1 MRVDVAVEVALV
13 AIEGGSAVKRSVEQA
28 LARFLHP
35 VTGGLDRN
43 GWDFGRK
50 PHSSDLY
57 ALLEAVPG
65 VDHLRSL
72 QVVENEERPGVL
84 ASGRFLVYSGT
95 HDIRLT
101 YAET

>member
-1 MRVDVAVEVALV
+1 VESEVA
-13 AIEGGSAVKRSVEQA
+13 QT

-35 VTGGLDRN
+35 LTGGLDRN

-50 PHSSDLY
+50 PHPSDLY

-72 QVVENEERPGVL
+72 QVSESEERPGAL
-84 ASGRFLVYSGT
+84 ASGRFLVYSGI

-101 YAET
+101 FAET